1 LKPTAPETGPVKR
14 FHRMVFGGLQK
25 NSFIDYPG
33 KISCVLFL
41 RGCNFHCPYCHNPD
55 LVTGDLSQTPFIKEN
70 EIFDFLKGRKSL
82 LEGVVITGGEPTLS
96 DDLIPICEKIRS
108 MGFSVKLD
116 TNGSRPEVIEQII
129 RLDAIDY
136 LAMDIKTDPSRYA
149 PLIKKHFDPAVIF
162 ESIRIIMS
170 SGLPYEFRTT
180 CVRPFIDEESVKRIG
195 KIIQGARLYAL
206 QKFQNQDKVLNPEFF
221 VGRQSCFSD
230 REMMD
235 LKRCAEPWVKTC
247 IVR

>member
-1 LKPTAPETGPVKR
+1 
-14 FHRMVFGGLQK
+14 MVFGGIQK

-55 LVTGDLSQTPFIKEN
+55 LVTGDISRTPLIKEN
-70 EIFDFLKGRKSL
+70 EIFDFLKDRKDL
-82 LEGVVITGGEPTLS
+82 LDGVVISGGEPTLS
-96 DDLIPICEKIRS
+96 DDLITICEKIRS
-108 MGFSVKLD
+108 LGYAVKLD

-129 RLDAIDY
+129 RQDAIDY

-149 PLIKKHFDPAVIF
+149 PSIKKHFDPAVIV

-206 QKFQNQDKVLNPEFF
+206 QRFHNQDGVLNPEFF
-221 VGRQSCFSD
+221 AGRQSCFSD

-235 LKRCAEPWVKTC
+235 LKRCAEPWVRTC